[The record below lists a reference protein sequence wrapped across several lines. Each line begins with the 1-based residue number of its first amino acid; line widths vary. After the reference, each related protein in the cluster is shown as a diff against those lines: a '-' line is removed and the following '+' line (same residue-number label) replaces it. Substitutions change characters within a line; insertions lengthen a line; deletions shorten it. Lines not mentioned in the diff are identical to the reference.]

1 KELGYGSDLDI
12 IFLHDESRGPGFD
25 RLARIAQRL
34 NTWLTSHTAAG
45 VLYETDLRL
54 RPDGAS
60 GLLVSTLAAF
70 RDYQAN
76 RAWTWEHQALTRAR
90 YCAGDAGV
98 GAGFERVRDEVLAR
112 PRDRAKVLA

>member
-1 KELGYGSDLDI
+1 M
-12 IFLHDESRGPGFD
+12 
-25 RLARIAQRL
+25 AQRV

-60 GLLVSTLAAF
+60 GLMVSSFPSF
-70 RDYQAN
+70 RDYQLK

-90 YCAGDAGV
+90 YCAGDTALGER
-98 GAGFERVRDEVLAR
+98 FEALRREVLAA
-112 PRDRAKVLA
+112 PRDRRSSSPRSWPCARRCAPR